1 MLHGQKYTS
10 DEEVE
15 DAEDKW
21 LCIKKK
27 NVDGIIKILDQSNKC
42 AEKL

>member
-27 NVDGIIKILDQSNKC
+27 KC
-42 AEKL
+42 RWYHKDFGPK